1 MASSFAVVGD
11 ALLDVRVTTLGPT
24 RHGSDVPA
32 EVHLRPGGQGS
43 NLAVRLARRG
53 LEVSLA
59 CGIAGDETGR
69 LIRSWLTSER
79 VELCPVDVPA
89 TGSVVVLVDGD
100 GERTMLSDRA
110 PLGPS
115 IRDAVPAADWLVVSG
130 YLLTEPDPVPVARSL
145 VDVAPRRIL
154 VGCAVSDEG
163 LDAWREAA
171 SALGPDLL
179 ILNAD
184 EAGRLGMLE
193 TDGVVATRRD
203 GATGRLDGLV
213 AAVDAEAGEPST
225 DSTGA
230 GDALA
235 AVLVARLA
243 EQWPATAATFE
254 AALRE
259 AVEAGAAVARVSGAQ
274 AVISGER
281 AAGRPA

>member
-193 TDGVVATRRD
+193 MDGVVATRRD

-225 DSTGA
+225 DSTG
-230 GDALA
+230 
-235 AVLVARLA
+235 
-243 EQWPATAATFE
+243 
-254 AALRE
+254 
-259 AVEAGAAVARVSGAQ
+259 
-274 AVISGER
+274 
-281 AAGRPA
+281 

>member
-1 MASSFAVVGD
+1 MAPSFAVVGD
-11 ALLDVRVTTLGPT
+11 ALLDVRVTTTGPM

-43 NLAVRLARRG
+43 NVAVRLARRG
-53 LEVSLA
+53 REVSLA

-69 LIRSWLTSER
+69 LIRSWLASEH

-100 GERTMLSDRA
+100 GERTMLSDRT

-115 IRDAVPAADWLVVSG
+115 IRNAVPAADWLVVSG

-145 VDVAPRRIL
+145 VDMAPRRIL
-154 VGCAVSDEG
+154 VGCAVPDEG
-163 LDAWREAA
+163 LDAWRDAA
-171 SALGPDLL
+171 AALSPDLL

-184 EAGRLGMLE
+184 EARRLGMRDM
-193 TDGVVATRRD
+193 DGVIVTRRD
-203 GATGRLDGLV
+203 GASGRLDGLV
-213 AAVDAEAGEPST
+213 AAVEAEHGTSST

-281 AAGRPA
+281 VAGRPA